1 MDLVAASPTV
11 TSSTMVDPSGP
22 ASLAQVLS
30 DVEQQV
36 SNGVVERLRPLPTG
50 FSPLDEVLN
59 GGVRPGELLI
69 VGGPV
74 GKTIL
79 GVTDGPRAVCHDPPP
94 GRLYLLRAI
103 EATSVAPAL
112 FESAERSYKE
122 GRGLD
127 G

>member
-11 TSSTMVDPSGP
+11 KSSTMVDPSGP

-30 DVEQQV
+30 EVEQQV

-69 VGGPV
+69 VGGPFGV

-79 GVTDGPRAVCHDPPP
+79 GLQMARNVVCHDPSA
-94 GRLYLLRAI
+94 RALYICTSTIA
-103 EATSVAPAL
+103 ATSCRACSVWRAP
-112 FESAERSYKE
+112 SAATRK
-122 GRGLD
+122 RR
-127 G
+127 